1 MASVVSVCNRALALL
16 GEAAITSLTENTRA
30 ARECS
35 RIFDDIRRRELRKH
49 IWNFARTRTTLAPDS
64 VAPAFGYKYQ
74 FTLPSDWIRTVP
86 QNSNA
91 DLITE
96 GRKILT
102 NETDALDLV
111 YIRDVTDV
119 GQWDELFAD
128 AVASALAEALAEK
141 LTQSSAK
148 KESARR
154 DYKDVLAEA
163 RRVNAFE
170 KVADVEPEDTW
181 ITARL

>member
-1 MASVVSVCNRALALL
+1 MASVISVCNRALTLL
-16 GEAAITSLTENTRA
+16 GEAAITSLTENTKA
-30 ARECS
+30 ARECN

-49 IWNFARTRTTLAPDS
+49 IWNFARTRATLAPDS
-64 VAPAFGYKYQ
+64 VAPAFGYNYQ

-86 QNSNA
+86 QNSSA

-96 GRKILT
+96 GRKTLT
-102 NETDALDLV
+102 NETDTLDLV

-128 AVASALAEALAEK
+128 VVACALAAALAEK
-141 LTQSSAK
+141 ITQSSDKRELAK
-148 KESARR
+148 SEYRTA
-154 DYKDVLAEA
+154 LAEA

>member
-30 ARECS
+30 ARECG

-49 IWNFARTRTTLAPDS
+49 IWNFARARVTLAPDS
-64 VAPAFGYKYQ
+64 TAPAFGYNYQ
-74 FTLPSDWIRTVP
+74 FTLPSDWIRTIP
-86 QNSNA
+86 QNTAA
-91 DLITE
+91 DWITE

-102 NETDALDLV
+102 SETDTLELV
-111 YIRDVTDV
+111 YLKDVTDV

-128 AVASALAEALAEK
+128 VVVCALAETLAEK
-141 LTQSSAK
+141 LTQSTSKRDA
-148 KESARR
+148 ARR
-154 DYKDVLAEA
+154 DYRTALSEA
-163 RRVNAFE
+163 RTANAFE
-170 KVADVEPEDTW
+170 KVADEEPEDTW